1 MHPSQDSSTAVWRK
15 SSKSTATG
23 NECVELT
30 AMTRLIAVRDSVD
43 PDGPKLAFT
52 PSAWREFMNRVK
64 SGREGF
70 RGTR

>member
-1 MHPSQDSSTAVWRK
+1 MHPSADSPTAVWRK

-30 AMTRLIAVRDSVD
+30 AMTGLIAVRDSAD

-52 PSAWREFMNRVK
+52 SSAWREFMTRVK
-64 SGREGF
+64 SGQRLDQ
-70 RGTR
+70 TR

>member
-1 MHPSQDSSTAVWRK
+1 MHPSADSSTVVWRK

-30 AMTRLIAVRDSVD
+30 AMTGLIAVRDSVD

-52 PSAWREFMNRVK
+52 SSAWREFMTRVK
-64 SGREGF
+64 SGQRLDQ
-70 RGTR
+70 TR